1 MNVSP
6 AHCRLGF
13 KYRII
18 VLCLSSISFL
28 LSMCPSVSAVAGL
41 SLLTLS

>member
-1 MNVSP
+1 MNVYP
-6 AHCRLGF
+6 ADSDF
-13 KYRII
+13 RII

>member
-1 MNVSP
+1 MNVYP
-6 AHCRLGF
+6 ADLDF
-13 KYRII
+13 RII

-28 LSMCPSVSAVAGL
+28 LSMCPSVSVSAVAGL